1 MEKSSYFH
9 EQNKDGYQQTD
20 LKGTQVHKFSSKK
33 ILYLRRTLKIS
44 VFLHECSCKHG
55 EYHV

>member
-44 VFLHECSCKHG
+44 VFLHECSCVSA
-55 EYHV
+55 HV